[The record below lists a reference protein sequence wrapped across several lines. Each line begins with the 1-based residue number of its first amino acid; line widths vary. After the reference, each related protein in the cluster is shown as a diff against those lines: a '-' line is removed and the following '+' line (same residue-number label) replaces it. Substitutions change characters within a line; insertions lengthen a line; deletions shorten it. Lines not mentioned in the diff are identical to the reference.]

1 MMKVTKAADPNQ
13 KDSIDKFKI
22 KCSTVSGALGCF
34 SEEDFAKKQYAQDEG
49 HCQPLEKVP
58 FPLPVHRRIGGLEMP
73 VHRTAVD
80 QVVHRRIGGLESID
94 DLEGFTGIVHRRIG
108 GLENRYVRRR

>member
-58 FPLPVHRRIGGLEMP
+58 FPLPKI
-73 VHRTAVD
+73 AK
-80 QVVHRRIGGLESID
+80 
-94 DLEGFTGIVHRRIG
+94 
-108 GLENRYVRRR
+108 